1 MPMRY
6 YTTAILTYE
15 DESKNKRSTYD
26 YATVDEA
33 VARFHSMFGY
43 MTTEGVTSVMAIC
56 YNSQGGVIRSE
67 YWEKKTEEPTEEA
80 TEAVSR

>member
-1 MPMRY
+1 MPIKY
-6 YTTAILTYE
+6 YTTTILTYE

-26 YATVDEA
+26 YEDVDSA
-33 VARFHSMFGY
+33 VARFHSIFDY

-67 YWEKKTEEPTEEA
+67 YWEKKKEA
-80 TEAVSR
+80 AGENAE